1 MNRVSPILG
10 NRHNPKN
17 LGRVDW
23 WCIHPTYLDISKLD
37 WILVDWE
44 MVIHFQNLQTHGMFW
59 FPWHGMTI
67 NHVPCFDPTM
77 INKSNE
83 FPLWLHFVDFLP
95 LFVVK
100 TSLCLVSF
108 LFSGS
113 PRFPEGDVGFSKTVP
128 QYLLG
133 RVPKMPKLLRF
144 VEKPGFFSL
153 NHRTNWRFTCAKH
166 SFWLYLLQ
174 FLSKKYWR
182 VAGIP
187 SDCWYHMWWFVRA
200 QTLLL
205 SLIRL
210 KAHQEET
217 MFFFTGFQ
225 PYIVPSN
232 RGRCSLAYSKW
243 LFILQFESRIVL
255 FPQIF
260 DLKSQGTL
268 QSKVQ
273 IKILGLGFI
282 FWYLDPF
289 LRSWKDDWASTA
301 PQACSGAQSSDGE
314 SLLLMWEKQWFDKPS
329 TTENGLYHLSKWW
342 WLGMV
347 YCCFT
352 NISFF
357 LIVGECWRILQFW
370 LLKSS

>member
-174 FLSKKYWR
+174 FLSKIYWR

-217 MFFFTGFQ
+217 MFFFFFYWVSTVHCSFKSGKVFTG
-225 PYIVPSN
+225 
-232 RGRCSLAYSKW
+232 
-243 LFILQFESRIVL
+243 ILQV
-255 FPQIF
+255 
-260 DLKSQGTL
+260 
-268 QSKVQ
+268 
-273 IKILGLGFI
+273 
-282 FWYLDPF
+282 
-289 LRSWKDDWASTA
+289 A
-301 PQACSGAQSSDGE
+301 
-314 SLLLMWEKQWFDKPS
+314 
-329 TTENGLYHLSKWW
+329 
-342 WLGMV
+342 V
-347 YCCFT
+347 YSP
-352 NISFF
+352 IR
-357 LIVGECWRILQFW
+357 E
-370 LLKSS
+370 